1 VAVGEM
7 NAVRHVGVL
16 SLVLLSTSLFASDS
30 PAIPA
35 GAVRLIAEHSGKCL
49 EATGDP
55 NQAVAATQRTCD
67 ATLGQEWSFKAVPGG
82 YQIVSVVDSH
92 LCLNLRVATA
102 AQGARIWRSACT
114 PSGTDGEIWRPE
126 AAGDG
131 YTLTAVHSGK
141 CMNVSQ
147 ASTADG
153 TAIIQWTC
161 VGSPNET
168 WVTQP
173 ATSPP
178 PLPRPASPAVPVETA
193 RPFVAP
199 VGSPKSAIES
209 FVAPVT
215 GTLYLKCVGG
225 SAGALSQFGLGTS
238 PSTFVSYLSALP
250 QACPTTEVAA
260 GRVTAGQAVPFGIQT
275 WWTGQSFWAFSTGSD
290 PGSMVSFTDMDNSL
304 GWGGSIIQ
312 MMGTNTWVLHLNDAA
327 HYTLS
332 SGEANNILVQIRL
345 QPSEPVGPGVVGGPG
360 EPPPPPGSTNA
371 VSALSPV
378 RAALQR
384 AVSSLEHAANQSCP
398 VQKAVADINVA
409 TNDLN
414 GAITFLTRHPD
425 AAGPPSF
432 NGVPIPTSPIP
443 SADRPNFTPPARP
456 APQRNVMLEG
466 ALNNLQTAFDALA
479 RSGGGDLGGFRARMN
494 TDIANAASDLIGAIN
509 AANAAFLDGRRD
521 LPPCSSI
528 R

>member
-1 VAVGEM
+1 
-7 NAVRHVGVL
+7 
-16 SLVLLSTSLFASDS
+16 
-30 PAIPA
+30 
-35 GAVRLIAEHSGKCL
+35 
-49 EATGDP
+49 
-55 NQAVAATQRTCD
+55 
-67 ATLGQEWSFKAVPGG
+67 
-82 YQIVSVVDSH
+82 
-92 LCLNLRVATA
+92 
-102 AQGARIWRSACT
+102 
-114 PSGTDGEIWRPE
+114 
-126 AAGDG
+126 
-131 YTLTAVHSGK
+131 
-141 CMNVSQ
+141 
-147 ASTADG
+147 
-153 TAIIQWTC
+153 
-161 VGSPNET
+161 
-168 WVTQP
+168 
-173 ATSPP
+173 
-178 PLPRPASPAVPVETA
+178 
-193 RPFVAP
+193 
-199 VGSPKSAIES
+199 
-209 FVAPVT
+209 
-215 GTLYLKCVGG
+215 
-225 SAGALSQFGLGTS
+225 
-238 PSTFVSYLSALP
+238 
-250 QACPTTEVAA
+250 
-260 GRVTAGQAVPFGIQT
+260 
-275 WWTGQSFWAFSTGSD
+275 
-290 PGSMVSFTDMDNSL
+290 MVSFTDMDNSL

-398 VQKAVADINVA
+398 VQRAVADINVA